1 MNYIQH
7 LNQFLK
13 ISSKDRRL
21 NCTHFSMYIALFYVW
36 NGHRFA
42 NTFHVSRD
50 ELMALSHIGSK
61 STYTKVLDELH
72 LFGYIRHEKP
82 RTKYWK
88 SRITI
93 VRLCNPGA
101 DHQLA
106 LFNGSGEQAI
116 ASASNPQPVP
126 KLARLQHP
134 GIGRRPAQNT
144 DAERTGFGTP
154 TVPLLG
160 HSIIKKTKN
169 EKQRNDHPPSS
180 SPYVTHQQ
188 AKETTAPA
196 VQKCDTLV
204 CGQLVPVSALYP
216 SLAFGLSVSAV
227 ACLPCVPKC
236 KAKGSFEGPSLHQ
249 VQLYFN
255 TLAHLP
261 GTNSTPTSLRQR
273 EALKF
278 HSHYAAIGWK
288 LGGQYPIKNWQA
300 AAKKWW
306 LNTRTNSTAV
316 QPPPASPSSEG
327 YLPL

>member
-21 NCTHFSMYIALFYVW
+21 NCTHFSMYIALFHVW

-42 NTFHVSRD
+42 NPFHVSRD

-88 SRITI
+88 SRITM
-93 VRLCNPGA
+93 VRLSNPGA
-101 DHQLA
+101 EHQLA
-106 LFNGSGEQAI
+106 LFSASGEQ
-116 ASASNPQPVP
+116 SGKPQRVP
-126 KLARLQHP
+126 NLARLQHP
-134 GIGRRPAQNT
+134 RSERQPARNEDT
-144 DAERTGFGTP
+144 ERTGFGTP

-160 HSIIKKTKN
+160 HTTYKN
-169 EKQRNDHPPSS
+169 SKDEKQRKSHAPSPP
-180 SPYVTHQQ
+180 PDVTHQYS
-188 AKETTAPA
+188 KETRAPA
-196 VQKCDTLV
+196 VQKCDALV
-204 CGQLVPVSALYP
+204 CGQLVPISAWYP
-216 SLAFGLSVSAV
+216 SVIISSSLLSVACRPCFPRGRPGSA
-227 ACLPCVPKC
+227 
-236 KAKGSFEGPSLHQ
+236 FEAPSLHQ

-255 TLAHLP
+255 TLSHLP
-261 GTNSTPTSLRQR
+261 GTSATPASLRQR

-278 HSHYAAIGWK
+278 HAHYAAIGWK

-300 AAKKWW
+300 AAQKWW
-306 LNTRTNSTAV
+306 FNTRANTAAQ
-316 QPPPASPSSEG
+316 QPPPASPSAEG